1 MLFLHEKQI
10 MINQP
15 ITLPDSLYPFNTN
28 VRKLSQ
34 FPHSAEL
41 ASVIVLH
48 YSLETMSHVTEH
60 FLSLLVT
67 RDPRGLDLLDSF
79 GVALQLLLQGA
90 NALRGFLVF
99 LFEHCLDPGELLLV
113 FTGTG
118 CQPQIFVDV
127 LCNIR
132 LCVK

>member
-1 MLFLHEKQI
+1 

-41 ASVIVLH
+41 ASVIFLH

-118 CQPQIFVDV
+118 C
-127 LCNIR
+127 
-132 LCVK
+132 